1 MELDIALKLMSQM
14 LLTAALVSAPVLL
27 ANLLAGVIISIIQ
40 VVTQIQEMSL
50 TFVPKLIV
58 SVVVLLVFGHWML
71 STLHVFTLE
80 IFAKAAI
87 INL

>member
-1 MELDIALKLMSQM
+1 MELDFALKLMSQM
-14 LLTAALVSAPVLL
+14 LLTAALVSAPILL
-27 ANLLAGVIISIIQ
+27 FNLLTGVVISIVQ

-71 STLHVFTLE
+71 STLQIFTLE
-80 IFAKAAI
+80 VFAQAAK
-87 INL
+87 